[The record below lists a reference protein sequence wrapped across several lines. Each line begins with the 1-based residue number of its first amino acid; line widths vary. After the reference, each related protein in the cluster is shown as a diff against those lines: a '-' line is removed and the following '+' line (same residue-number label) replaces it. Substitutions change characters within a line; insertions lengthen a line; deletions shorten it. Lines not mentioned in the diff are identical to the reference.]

1 MKPTRSPALDLETIQ
16 PLLINL
22 WRRFHKEAGPGDRL
36 QTREFRRV
44 VECLKKYQEKE
55 PKNSKND
62 TKVIPQKNSKNDA
75 KNIPLDC
82 FADREFL
89 AAYLLYPWVMHYQ
102 EAMSLLGE
110 LPKTPKRVLDVC
122 SGPAPFAFAALRH
135 GANEVYATDRNVAA
149 LELGAEVCGRYGMP
163 LSIRRWDCLKDPM
176 PIDGDFDLITLGYSL
191 NDLFPNT
198 LNNWEE
204 KQSHLIHYLLG
215 RLKPTG
221 FLLLVESSFPGD
233 NRRLLELRNQL
244 VAKGINIQA
253 PCIWQGEC
261 PALKTPNSPCY
272 AQREMNK
279 TFLMKEIQRAS
290 EINLSSL
297 KMTYLLIR
305 SPKHAQLPSTEAKLY
320 RVISPPIETYQGKRY
335 YLCGTDGKKSLG
347 THLNVHPGNSRAF
360 EYLRRGELIEIAEAL
375 EQGQALDIVEGTQLT
390 VRAAC
395 GKPAPTAETDDEKY

>member
-1 MKPTRSPALDLETIQ
+1 MKSTRSPALDLETIQ

-44 VECLKKYQEKE
+44 VEVLKQFQHKE
-55 PKNSKND
+55 PKNNKIESKKND
-62 TKVIPQKNSKNDA
+62 SKKNDSKSA
-75 KNIPLDC
+75 PQEY

-89 AAYLLYPWVMHYQ
+89 AAYLLYPWVLHYQ

-135 GANEVYATDRNVAA
+135 GANEVFATDRNVAA

-163 LSIRRWDCLKDPM
+163 LTIRRWDCLKDPM
-176 PIDGDFDLITLGYSL
+176 PIDGDFDLITLGHSL
-191 NDLFPNT
+191 GDLFPT
-198 LNNWEE
+198 TTTNWQE

-221 FLLLVESSFPGD
+221 FLLLVESSFPED
-233 NRRLLELRNQL
+233 NRRLLEIRDQL
-244 VAKGINIQA
+244 VAKEISIQA

-272 AQREMNK
+272 AQREMAK
-279 TFLMKEIQRAS
+279 PFLLKEIQRAS
-290 EINLSSL
+290 DINLSSL

-305 SPKHAQLPSTEAKLY
+305 SPKAARLPPAEAKLY
-320 RVISPPIETYQGKRY
+320 RVISPPVETYQGKRY
-335 YLCGTDGKKSLG
+335 YLCGTDGKKALG
-347 THLNVHPGNSRAF
+347 SHLKMHPTDSRAF
-360 EYLRRGELIEIAEAL
+360 EYLRRGELIEIIAPL
-375 EQGQALDIVEGTQLT
+375 EQGQALDIVEGTQLI

-395 GKPAPTAETDDEKY
+395 GKPAPTLEKEDEEF